1 MLSWVAMNQALTV
14 PTERVSFTTSD
25 GVTVVGHFIPAK
37 KLRAPGLLL
46 LHMLG
51 RDRHTFDSLLEPL
64 RAAGFA
70 LFAIDF
76 RGHGE
81 STVGPA
87 GTLNWEDFKEK
98 EWQTIANDVEAAV
111 ETLKKR
117 RGVDP
122 ESLAIVGAS
131 VGANAALIAGAA
143 DPSIKSLVLLSPGL
157 DYRGIKTSAISN
169 VGAPTMIISAT
180 GDSYSFDSSKTLATA
195 LARAT
200 LVEEK
205 GDAHGTN
212 MFVANPA
219 LVQRIADHL
228 TNTLSKTSHA

>member
-1 MLSWVAMNQALTV
+1 MLSWVAMNRPLSV

-25 GVTVVGHFIPAK
+25 GVTIVGHFVPAK

-98 EWQTIANDVEAAV
+98 EWQTISNDVGAAI

-122 ESLAIVGAS
+122 DALAIVGAS
-131 VGANAALIAGAA
+131 IGANAALLAGAA
-143 DPSIKSLVLLSPGL
+143 DPSIRSLVLLSPGL
-157 DYRGIKTSAISN
+157 DYRGIQTSAIGK
-169 VGAPTMIISAT
+169 VATATLIVSAA
-180 GDSYSFDSSKTLATA
+180 GDTYSFDSSKTLAGA
-195 LARAT
+195 LSRAT
-200 LVEEK
+200 LLEEK

-219 LVQRIADHL
+219 LAQRIASHL
-228 TNTLSKTSHA
+228 TNTLSTTPHA